1 MKTIYELQQIADRL
15 RGTREVNSIS
25 AEDVFG
31 LHADELEYVANLE
44 RRGDVLGIKKVYK
57 TKAEMDADVA
67 APVGTD
73 GKVLRFGQLAS
84 VWDGGNATSADNGMV
99 YAWQGADKPW
109 LAVGKLT
116 STYEY
121 WDELLTQICSD
132 MKALSDKVA
141 NETSDRKNGDE
152 DLDKKISDE
161 RTARSDADSVL
172 QKLIDSIRTTG
183 YRFMGIATPE
193 TSPGELSENV
203 FYIATAAGTYSNFST
218 GITAA
223 TNTGDGIESLSV
235 SDGEIAILMFDGT
248 NTARE
253 VKAWRKVTINS
264 TEAVRKIVNDNMRGV
279 EDGVAPLNREGVV
292 PMDYLPVEAIRDELM
307 VSCTQEDYDAMVK
320 AGTVKDD
327 TYYNILEE

>member
-57 TKAEMDADVA
+57 TKAELDADVA

-109 LAVGKLT
+109 LAVGKLN
-116 STYEY
+116 STYVMV
-121 WDELLTQICSD
+121 DIS
-132 MKALSDKVA
+132 
-141 NETSDRKNGDE
+141 
-152 DLDKKISDE
+152 SDE
-161 RTARSDADSVL
+161 YD
-172 QKLIDSIRTTG
+172 KLV
-183 YRFMGIATPE
+183 
-193 TSPGELSENV
+193 SE
-203 FYIATAAGTYSNFST
+203 G
-218 GITAA
+218 
-223 TNTGDGIESLSV
+223 
-235 SDGEIAILMFDGT
+235 
-248 NTARE
+248 
-253 VKAWRKVTINS
+253 KV
-264 TEAVRKIVNDNMRGV
+264 
-279 EDGVAPLNREGVV
+279 
-292 PMDYLPVEAIRDELM
+292 DEN
-307 VSCTQEDYDAMVK
+307 
-320 AGTVKDD
+320 

>member
-1 MKTIYELQQIADRL
+1 MSNIDTTSSHYKGKFNNIYEVQVKYPNGGVDGDYVDIAGWAHYWAADR
-15 RGTREVNSIS
+15 GTWCVN
-25 AEDVFG
+25 EKRD
-31 LHADELEYVANLE
+31 
-44 RRGDVLGIKKVYK
+44 
-57 TKAEMDADVA
+57 
-67 APVGTD
+67 
-73 GKVLRFGQLAS
+73 
-84 VWDGGNATSADNGMV
+84 
-99 YAWQGADKPW
+99 
-109 LAVGKLT
+109 
-116 STYEY
+116 EY
-121 WDELLTQICSD
+121 WDELLTQISSD
-132 MKALSDKVA
+132 MKALSDKVT

-253 VKAWRKVTINS
+253 VKAWRKVTINI

-292 PMDYLPVEAIRDELM
+292 PMDYLPVEAIRDKLM
-307 VSCTQEDYDAMVK
+307 VSCTQEEYDAMAK